1 MPLGSIFCLSAK
13 LHQLRALRVLLVLA
27 LIPVELPHADISIL
41 YHDDAIAIVQKPSC
55 LLSVPGRGEHK
66 QDCVIARVRARF
78 PNASGPMMVHRLDFE
93 TSGLIVVA
101 LTPDAQRH
109 LSRQFEFR
117 EVDKAYVALLDGVL
131 PHDTGEVRMK
141 IRVDWDNRPRQ
152 MVCEEHGRDSLT
164 RYRVLARE
172 PLAPA
177 APTPSPVRTR
187 VEFTPITGRSHQLR
201 VHAAF
206 PQSLGGLAMPILG
219 DPLYGDAHNA
229 PTSPSRLCLHATYLA
244 INHPA
249 TNQRLEFRS
258 PEPF

>member
-1 MPLGSIFCLSAK
+1 M
-13 LHQLRALRVLLVLA
+13 HQ
-27 LIPVELPHADISIL
+27 PHADISIL
-41 YHDDAIAIVQKPSC
+41 YHDDAIAIVDKPSC

-78 PNASGPMMVHRLDFE
+78 PNATGPMMVHRLDFE
-93 TSGLIVVA
+93 TSGIIAVA

-109 LSRQFEFR
+109 LSRQFEER
-117 EVDKAYVALLDGVL
+117 HVDKAYVALLDGVL
-131 PHDTGEVRMK
+131 PPTHDSGEVRMK

-152 MVCEEHGRDSLT
+152 MVCETHGRDSLT

-172 PLAPA
+172 PAPHMPNSQPS
-177 APTPSPVRTR
+177 PTPTRTR

-206 PQSLGGLAMPILG
+206 PQSVGGLAMPILG
-219 DPLYGDAHNA
+219 DPLYGDGAATH
-229 PTSPSRLCLHATYLA
+229 SPHSPPRLCLHATYLA
-244 INHPA
+244 ITHPT
-249 TNQRLEFRS
+249 TNTRMEFGS